1 MAIKN
6 RKKQEKSSAADADQK
21 VRELEENWKRA
32 LADYRNLEK
41 RIESQ
46 QQAFVRLANAA
57 LIDKL
62 LSILD
67 DLERAASHLKDDGLN
82 LVIGKLNGVLD
93 SEGVKAIKSEGEAFN
108 PETMDCTEMV
118 NGPKNAVTETVLKG
132 YSLNDLVIRPA
143 KVKVA
148 NGQAI
153 RS

>member
-57 LIDKL
+57 LIHKL
-62 LSILD
+62 LSVLD
-67 DLERAASHLKDDGLN
+67 DLERAATHLKDDGLN
-82 LVIGKLNGVLD
+82 LVIGKLSGVLD
-93 SEGVKAIKSEGEAFN
+93 SEGIKTVKSEGEEFN
-108 PETMDCTEMV
+108 PETMECTEMV

-132 YSLNDLVIRPA
+132 YILNDHVIRPA
-143 KVKVA
+143 KVKVG
-148 NGQAI
+148 NGHAI

>member
-67 DLERAASHLKDDGLN
+67 DLERAASHLKDYGLN

-132 YSLNDLVIRPA
+132 YTLNDHVIRPA
-143 KVKVA
+143 KVKVG